1 MISNES
7 IKDRLKTFIKHKG
20 ISIRAFEAKC
30 GFSYGFVGNM
40 RNSMQPDK
48 VMKIAHQFP
57 ELNTGWLMTGEGD
70 MLREERVTES
80 GAVLNFTDGVPYY
93 DEDFLLGFEEVEA
106 PSSINP
112 TCLVRVPGYER
123 ATMWCNASGHSMEPE
138 ICNGDLIALQRIDD
152 FSFLPY
158 GEIYGIITTNGLRTI
173 KRLGHSTRE
182 GCYRLI
188 PTNKADC
195 DEQDIPI
202 SKIYMVYR
210 VLGTMKSF

>member
-1 MISNES
+1 MSVKE
-7 IKDRLKTFIKHKG
+7 RLVTFIKSQGLTVQKFEMRCGLSNGYVSSIRKG
-20 ISIRAFEAKC
+20 IGTEKLEIVLTEFPALNRA
-30 GFSYGFVGNM
+30 
-40 RNSMQPDK
+40 
-48 VMKIAHQFP
+48 
-57 ELNTGWLMTGEGD
+57 WLLYGEGD
-70 MLREERVTES
+70 MLREERVTEN
-80 GAVLNFTDGVPYY
+80 GAVFNFTDGVPYY

-112 TCLVRVPGYER
+112 TCLVRMPGYER

-173 KRLGHSTRE
+173 KRLGHSKRE

-202 SKIYMVYR
+202 AKISVVYR
-210 VLGTMKSF
+210 VLGTLKSF

>member
-1 MISNES
+1 MT
-7 IKDRLKTFIKHKG
+7 IKDRISEFIDSQG
-20 ISIRAFEAKC
+20 IKPRQFEKAC
-30 GFSYGFVGNM
+30 GFSNGYF
-40 RNSMQPDK
+40 RNLRESPSAARIEDIL
-48 VMKIAHQFP
+48 IAYPQ
-57 ELNTGWLMTGEGD
+57 LDRVWLLTGEGD

-80 GAVLNFTDGVPYY
+80 GAVLNFTDGIPYY

-112 TCLVRVPGYER
+112 TCLVRMPGYER

-173 KRLGHSTRE
+173 KRLGHSNRE

>member
-1 MISNES
+1 MTVKERIIEFIQQRGITVNKFERTTGLSVGYLRQLRKEPSLEKIKMI
-7 IKDRLKTFIKHKG
+7 IT
-20 ISIRAFEAKC
+20 A
-30 GFSYGFVGNM
+30 
-40 RNSMQPDK
+40 
-48 VMKIAHQFP
+48 FP
-57 ELNTGWLMTGEGD
+57 ELNEEWLTTGEGD

-123 ATMWCNASGHSMEPE
+123 ASMWCNASGHSMEPE

-173 KRLGHSTRE
+173 KRLGHSKRE

-202 SKIYMVYR
+202 AKISVVYR
-210 VLGTMKSF
+210 VLGTLKSF